1 MRAELRWNGPASV
14 ASPYCWNKE
23 LKPLT
28 DLRSL
33 GEVATGERRGHYRL
47 DKLIARHG
55 ADAGARVIVRG
66 LTADCPQ
73 QGSAYNVVDDEP
85 LIERALDNALAHA
98 AGRKFYIRA
107 PGRLALL
114 LGDGM
119 TSLTGSLR
127 VSNAR
132 LKQATRRAPASHS
145 ARAGLEATARTIRL
159 GDRE

>member
-1 MRAELRWNGPASV
+1 M
-14 ASPYCWNKE
+14 SPRPSGWNKE
-23 LKPLT
+23 IPPLT

-33 GEVATGERRGHYRL
+33 GKVATCERRGHYRL

-55 ADAGARVIVRG
+55 AHAGARVIVYE

-73 QGSAYNVVDDEP
+73 RDSAYNVVDDEP
-85 LIERALDNALAHA
+85 LTKRAFADALDHA

-107 PGRLALL
+107 PGRLSLL

-119 TSLTGSLR
+119 TSLTGFLR
-127 VSNAR
+127 VRNAR
-132 LKQATRRAPASHS
+132 PKQATRWAPAFHS

-159 GDRE
+159 EDRG